1 MITRF
6 AAGVLAVGLLSGAAQ
21 ASTITL
27 GLPDLANFSQLGSSA
42 AGTITVNNGLIP
54 AGTDITFTTIFVPPQ
69 TGAQTADVGLAGLNI
84 PFNAGDDF
92 MLNLENTNENP
103 WDFQLVV
110 VTDQGVFSSALQS
123 LVPTQDAD
131 FTASLGGVAG
141 TISSAYF
148 VIGGTVPYPD
158 GDRTPEYQINPI
170 PEPASLALLTLGA
183 TCLATRRR

>member
-1 MITRF
+1 MTRF
-6 AAGVLAVGLLSGAAQ
+6 AAILALGLATGAAQ

-27 GLPDLANFSQLGSSA
+27 GLPDIAGFSQLSSSDA
-42 AGTITVNNGLIP
+42 STITVNNGLIP
-54 AGTDITFTTIFVPPQ
+54 AATAYTFTTIFVPPQ

-84 PFNAGDDF
+84 AFGAGDDLS
-92 MLNLENTNENP
+92 LNLKNTNENP

-123 LVPTQDAD
+123 LIPTQDAD

-148 VIGGTVPYPD
+148 VVGGVVPQLD
-158 GDRTPEYQINPI
+158 GDRTPEYQIAPI
-170 PEPASLALLTLGA
+170 PEPASLALVTLGA
-183 TCLATRRR
+183 TCIAGRRRR